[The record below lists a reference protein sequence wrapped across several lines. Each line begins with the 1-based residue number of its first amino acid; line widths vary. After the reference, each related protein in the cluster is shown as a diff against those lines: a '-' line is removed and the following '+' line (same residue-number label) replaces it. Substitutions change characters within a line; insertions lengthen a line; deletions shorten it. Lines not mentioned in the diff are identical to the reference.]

1 MGGIMSDS
9 NVVLPAELAEALKD
23 RAVLWQNFDTARNR
37 AGQIEALSRGI
48 HTNEIPEPISE
59 IASAEN
65 PVAEINATLQELQA
79 EKAVIE
85 KSENQIRENN
95 ERIQFLNQ
103 KIRNR
108 YITFFV
114 AVGVVGLILLCMVF
128 QALTQL

>member
-1 MGGIMSDS
+1 MSEPNIFLSD
-9 NVVLPAELAEALKD
+9 ALEQSLKE
-23 RAVLWQNFDTARNR
+23 RAAIWQNFDTARNR

-48 HTNEIPEPISE
+48 HTNEIPEPISA

-79 EKAVIE
+79 EKAVID